1 MATPLTTPAALG
13 IMQQLAGVQVTDGL
27 TVASPESVKDFYA
40 HLQAISGVEINAKY
54 FPACFTAGLPAICSF
69 WMTLIF

>member
-1 MATPLTTPAALG
+1 
-13 IMQQLAGVQVTDGL
+13 L
-27 TVASPESVKDFYA
+27 TVASPKSVKDFYA